1 MDPGGLALGRGWF
14 HFVAV
19 LRSPLVRMA
28 VVLMLGTT
36 LGMHWAVLQGMAWTA
51 MFLKQVQSLP
61 VSVALSYTF
70 DGEHA
75 CAWCRVVQEGK
86 AEEKARQESR
96 LTVKLEGVLPPI
108 SGVPLQIDEV
118 VESGPG
124 WATTDWSSRR
134 EPPPFP
140 PPRA

>member
-1 MDPGGLALGRGWF
+1 M
-14 HFVAV
+14 
-19 LRSPLVRMA
+19 LRRPLVRLT

-51 MFLKQVQSLP
+51 MFMKQVQSLP

-75 CAWCRVVQEGK
+75 CEWCRVVRDGK

-96 LTVKLEGVLPPI
+96 MTVKLEGVLPPI
-108 SGVPLQIDEV
+108 SLVACQMEETLDLGSRRASTGGLI
-118 VESGPG
+118 
-124 WATTDWSSRR
+124 RR
-134 EPPPFP
+134 EPPPLP

>member
-1 MDPGGLALGRGWF
+1 L
-14 HFVAV
+14 
-19 LRSPLVRMA
+19 A

-61 VSVALSYTF
+61 VSVALSNTF

-75 CAWCRVVQEGK
+75 CEWCRVVRDGK

-96 LTVKLEGVLPPI
+96 LLVKLEGVLPPI
-108 SGVPLQIDEV
+108 SLVACHIEETMELG
-118 VESGPG
+118 SRWASTG
-124 WATTDWSSRR
+124 WLNRR
-134 EPPPFP
+134 EPPPLP